1 MDFVS
6 KIFIAFISIFAGL
19 SMYGEE
25 IFRIGTPNARS
36 DEFKTFRNLEDSRY
50 RYQRLYNTSSEK
62 ERPFR
67 DIDNIAK
74 ALEKPIVYEVGKSKE
89 KDFPFVHAIK
99 GCVWNAHTK
108 GVSIKFNCPQKKQEK
123 ELYFRLGFSDMSD
136 TSPISIEVLLNGK
149 SLGEQSAINK
159 NKGFGA
165 SLAYNPQSQGIPYS
179 ISFKVDPTLLTENNV
194 IEIKT
199 SSKGGN
205 TWFTYD
211 YLELSDSPKAPKIHD
226 CRDYIL
232 DNAIKSMGTELVV
245 FSQRGEGRDW
255 HWYSNIGRTCW
266 VKTGRKQIDDRF
278 DCEMFSRLG
287 GRLCVYNLKT
297 GELKKLIDD
306 PDGCVRDHTISYD
319 GKKIL
324 FSWRKGK
331 SDDFHLYEIDIDGK
345 NLTKLPIARKGVNDI
360 EPCYLPNGDIVFS
373 SSRMGKVVQCFYMPV
388 TDIHRW
394 YKQENKIAVI
404 SQNPDVDSTAS
415 VLPDGRLIYMRWD
428 YNQRNQLAFHHLWVM
443 NPDGSG
449 DTVYFGNNKPGHLFI
464 SPQSIPDENG
474 VVFTF
479 GFGHSSRDS
488 FGHIAKVMQPC
499 DPSDPYASKF
509 ITGDISLR
517 FNRPQPLG
525 NGYTMATDGREIYI
539 FNKDGQYTK
548 VSNLPDEIFKTDRLV
563 RMSIVTWKKNQ
574 GKLPARCKIIAQGA
588 MPLKARKTPVI
599 RPDMSDLSEKTAT
612 VFLQDVYHGRNMKGV
627 ERGTIDK
634 LLILQVLPTPAHYNG
649 GSNQLNRLGGFAL
662 ERILGTVPV
671 EKDGSANFEVPSQR
685 ALAFVA
691 LDKNGN
697 AVKRM
702 QSFVSFAPT
711 TNTSCIGC
719 HENRTEAPLPKKK
732 LPLAYSRIS
741 KIKPYTQTYPIDYRT
756 QIQPLL
762 DKYCVECH
770 NEKNRS
776 SGIILDGDL
785 GANFIHSYIA
795 LDERGQ
801 LVTGRNG
808 FGDMP
813 PYTFGSGSSPILDK
827 FTDAHC
833 GETPT
838 AQELDILKRWL
849 DTGAMQ
855 VGTYASLNTGFLHSY
870 LQGGVV
876 RHEEDNPENADAYK
890 AVENA
895 CSKCHSG
902 EAEIPRRPFDPKQNY
917 GEVVFEYREAFESAG
932 VEKIKFKRKDGK
944 VRESKIIAD
953 LLYNFS
959 DPESSLVLII
969 PLAKDEGGTA
979 TNNGDTHPVVFKDKS
994 DPNYKAILSAI
1005 TAAKKSLEE
1014 KSPFCDSPDFRP
1026 TAGYIKK
1033 FKDLKILPKDFPLDA
1048 KMNPQKSDSMYFDW
1062 LDKNAVIDAIEK

>member
-1 MDFVS
+1 MQAD
-6 KIFIAFISIFAGL
+6 
-19 SMYGEE
+19 E
-25 IFRIGTPNARS
+25 IFRIGKPDARS
-36 DEFKTFRNLEDSRY
+36 DEFKTFRNLEDARY
-50 RYQRLYNTSSEK
+50 TYQRLAYVNSERH
-62 ERPFR
+62 RPFR
-67 DIDNIAK
+67 DVDNIAK
-74 ALEKPIVYEVGKSKE
+74 FLENPIVYQVGKSTE
-89 KDFPFVHAIK
+89 KDLPFVHPIK
-99 GCVWNAHTK
+99 NCVWKAHVK
-108 GVSIKFNCPQKKQEK
+108 GLSIKFDYKPQATQQK
-123 ELYFRLGFSDMSD
+123 ELFFRIGFSDMSAGW
-136 TSPISIEVLLNGK
+136 PISIEVLLNGK
-149 SLGEQSAINK
+149 SLGTKKDVNK
-159 NKGFGA
+159 SNNFGGA
-165 SLAYNPQSQGIPYS
+165 LAYHPNAQGVPHS
-179 ISFKVDPTLLTENNV
+179 ITFKVDTALLSEKNV
-194 IEIKT
+194 IEIKAT
-199 SSKGGN
+199 GGKN
-205 TWFTYD
+205 TWYTYD
-211 YLELSDSPKAPKIHD
+211 YIELSGSPTAPKIHD
-226 CRDYIL
+226 VRDDIL
-232 DNAIKSMGTELVV
+232 ENAINAMGTELVV

-287 GRLCVYNLKT
+287 GRLCIYNLRT

-324 FSWRKGK
+324 FSWCKGK
-331 SDDFHLYEIDIDGK
+331 SDDFNLYEIDIDGK

-360 EPCYLPNGDIVFS
+360 EPCYLPNGDIVFA
-373 SSRMGKVVQCFYMPV
+373 SSRMGKVVQCFFMPV

-404 SQNPDVDSTAS
+404 SQNPDVDSTPN

-449 DTVYFGNNKPGHLFI
+449 DTVYLGNNKPGHLFI
-464 SPQSIPDENG
+464 SPQPIPDENG

-488 FGHIAKVMQPC
+488 FGDIAKVLQPC

-509 ITGDISLR
+509 INGDISLK

-548 VSNLPDEIFKTDRLV
+548 VSNLPEELFKTDKLV
-563 RMSIVTWKKNQ
+563 RMSVVTWKKNK
-574 GKLPARCKIIAQGA
+574 GKLPDQCKVIMQGA
-588 MPLKARKTPVI
+588 MPLKAKKTPVA
-599 RPDMSDLSEKTAT
+599 RPDMSDLSQKTAT
-612 VFLQDVYHGRNMKGV
+612 VFLQDVYHGRNIKGV
-627 ERGTIDK
+627 KRGSIDK
-634 LLILQVLPTPAHYNG
+634 LLVLQVLPTPAHYNG

-671 EKDGSANFEVPSQR
+671 EEDGSAQFEVPSQK

-691 LDKNGN
+691 LDKDGN

-702 QSFVSFAPT
+702 QSFVSFAPA

-732 LPLAYSRIS
+732 LPKAYSRIS
-741 KIKPYTQTYPIDYRT
+741 KIKPYTQTYPIDYRK

-770 NEKNRS
+770 NERS
-776 SGIILDGDL
+776 RTSGIILDGDL

-801 LVTGRNG
+801 LITGRNAW
-808 FGDMP
+808 GDMP

-833 GETPT
+833 GSNPTP
-838 AQELDILKRWL
+838 QELDVLKRWL

-855 VGTYASLNTGFLHSY
+855 VGSYASLNTGFLHSY

-890 AVENA
+890 AIENA
-895 CSKCHSG
+895 CFKCHSG
-902 EAEIPRRPFDPKQNY
+902 DAQIPRRPFDPKQNY
-917 GEVVFEYREAFESAG
+917 GEVVFEYRDAFETAC
-932 VEKIKFKRKDGK
+932 VEKVKFRKKDGSIG
-944 VRESKIIAD
+944 ESKIIAD
-953 LLYNFS
+953 LLYNFT
-959 DPESSLVLII
+959 DPESSLALII
-969 PLAKDEGGTA
+969 PLSKDADGTA
-979 TNNGDTHPVVFKDKS
+979 TGADDSHPIVFKDKS
-994 DPNYKAILSAI
+994 DPNYQAILKAI

-1014 KSPFCDSPDFRP
+1014 KSPFNDSPNFRTTP
-1026 TAGYIKK
+1026 GYIKK
-1033 FKDLKILPKDFPLDA
+1033 FKDLKILPADFPVDSKIDA
-1048 KMNPQKSDSMYFDW
+1048 QKFDSMYFDW